1 MNPLNENKMNIEC
14 QWMKSK
20 RLLINPDGQVL
31 PCCYFANVIYMLT
44 KFSNDDMKA
53 KPRDER
59 GVEDQIM
66 DKGLVALE
74 TNSEPLFQE
83 YLKNKEKYNINNT
96 DLEDIINS
104 DWFVKSLP
112 ESWNDE
118 NKAVRQCKKYCTK
131 NDL

>member
-96 DLEDIINS
+96 DLEEIINS
-104 DWFVKSLP
+104 DWFVKDLP
-112 ESWNDE
+112 ESWNNE
-118 NKAVRQCKKYCTK
+118 KRVVRQCKKYCTK

>member
-1 MNPLNENKMNIEC
+1 MNPLNENKMNIQC
-14 QWMKSK
+14 QWMQSK

-44 KFSNDDMKA
+44 KIDDEDMKA
-53 KPRDER
+53 KPREER

-74 TNSEPLFQE
+74 TNAEPLFQE
-83 YLKNKEKYNINNT
+83 YLENKQKYNINNT
-96 DLEDIINS
+96 DLEEIVNS

-118 NKAVRQCKKYCTK
+118 NKVTRQCKKYCTR
-131 NDL
+131 NDM

>member
-1 MNPLNENKMNIEC
+1 MNPLDENKMNIEC

-44 KFSNDDMKA
+44 KFSTDDMKA
-53 KPRDER
+53 KDKDER

-66 DKGLVALE
+66 DRGLVALE
-74 TNSEPLFQE
+74 TNEEPLFQE
-83 YLKNKEKYNINNT
+83 YLKDKEKYNINNT
-96 DLEDIINS
+96 DLKDIINS
-104 DWFVKSLP
+104 DWFLKSLP

-118 NKAVRQCKKYCTK
+118 NKVVRQCKKYCTK
-131 NDL
+131 K

>member
-1 MNPLNENKMNIEC
+1 MNPLDENKMNIEC

-44 KFSNDDMKA
+44 KFSTDDMKA
-53 KPRDER
+53 KDKDER

-66 DKGLVALE
+66 DRGLVALE
-74 TNSEPLFQE
+74 TNEEPLFQE
-83 YLKNKEKYNINNT
+83 YLKDKEKYNINHT

-104 DWFVKSLP
+104 DWFLKSLP

-118 NKAVRQCKKYCTK
+118 NKVVRQCKKYCTK
-131 NDL
+131 K